1 MNSSR
6 IYSEISNGT
15 GELILN
21 KPEKR
26 NALSSDMWGAIPE
39 LIAEFQENRD
49 VKTVI
54 IHGGTAGAFAAGADI
69 SEFESIYATAES
81 AANSADLISNAL
93 TSIAECRKPVIA
105 AIDGACVGGGVSV
118 ALAADIRVA
127 GEGSKFAVT
136 PAKLG
141 LVYPVDDTR
150 RLIEAVGVPA
160 AKDILLTG
168 RLFLT
173 EEAFRLGLV
182 TRMVAAGEA
191 LATAR
196 TLAEQIGQNSLWS
209 HGATK
214 RSFKAVNEGWTDKTA
229 EAKALFLESFSN
241 EDFEE
246 GYTAFLGK
254 RPAKFT
260 YR

>member
-1 MNSSR
+1 MNSHR
-6 IYSEISNGT
+6 IRIEVSDSI

-21 KPEKR
+21 KPERR
-26 NALSSDMWGAIPE
+26 NALSSDMWQAIPA
-39 LIAEFQENRD
+39 LVKQLVDNPD
-49 VKTVI
+49 VKAII

-69 SEFESIYATAES
+69 SEFETIYATPES
-81 AANSADLISNAL
+81 AKHSADLISDAV
-93 TSIAECRKPVIA
+93 TSLARCAKPVIA

-127 GEGSKFAVT
+127 GEGAKFAVT

-168 RLFLT
+168 RLFLSD
-173 EEAFRLGLV
+173 EAFRLGLV
-182 TRMVAAGEA
+182 SRLAAKGEA
-191 LATAR
+191 LTTAKE
-196 TLAEQIGQNSLWS
+196 LAHQIGENSLWS
-209 HGATK
+209 HRATK
-214 RSFKAVNEGWTDKTA
+214 RTFEAVKDGWHDDSP

-241 EDFEE
+241 EDFAE
-246 GYTAFLGK
+246 GYSAFLAK

-260 YR
+260 FR

>member
-6 IYSEISNGT
+6 IYSEISNGI

-105 AIDGACVGGGVSV
+105 AIDGGGVSV
-118 ALAADIRVA
+118 APAADIRVA
-127 GEGSKFAVT
+127 GEGSRFAVT

-254 RPAKFT
+254 RLAKFT